1 MKPDSAE
8 LDADE
13 AKAKAQGKFGTI
25 YLQFKGKAKEA
36 GNYKMGHVKIDGY
49 DVTIENPKGQ
59 LAAARMQGVFIAAT
73 DGYDRKDNV
82 YDTVWARVHRSTRT
96 INITTSIYT
105 TLPGSTL

>member
-13 AKAKAQGKFGTI
+13 AKAKTQGKFGTI

-49 DVTIENPKGQ
+49 DVTIENPKG
-59 LAAARMQGVFIAAT
+59 
-73 DGYDRKDNV
+73 
-82 YDTVWARVHRSTRT
+82 STR
-96 INITTSIYT
+96 SGKDARRIY
-105 TLPGSTL
+105 SSHRWI